1 MTLRA
6 KPVVKRARRSSG
18 DVSGRRN
25 LYMNIAFGL
34 VVIASAA
41 LLVGVVGATWYDAH
55 LGAAAKVD
63 GAVIT
68 KDQLATRMKI
78 ETFRL
83 NYVSDRVRTWKI
95 QGRVT
100 DAEAQQDEQAIQ
112 NQLGQVQQ
120 VALEQLIDNNIQ
132 AKLAAAAG
140 ISVTAAD
147 ADAEITK
154 EATTT
159 EARHA
164 WVIEVTPET
173 TAGASAPTADQ
184 TAAAKARA
192 DSALS
197 SLKAGKA
204 WTDVAAA
211 SSTGTNAA
219 QAGDLGYIGK
229 ESSYDQAFLDA
240 IFAATVNAP
249 TDVVLGADG
258 VYRIGRVTEVSP
270 KEVDTTFRQRITDA
284 KITLDEFRA
293 AAQGD
298 VINKKLDD
306 KVVADLSKPSLQR
319 HVEEIY
325 LKAEQTP
332 PASDA
337 VRVRHILFSP
347 NHDPNATGLLKET
360 DPAWQAAKDLAD
372 AAYQKLKADPTLF
385 DQMARTL
392 SDESSAKQT
401 GGKQPYYDPTSSID
415 PAFAAAIF
423 AKGLKPGDILPPV
436 KSQFGWHVIQFMY
449 PAPDADWMK
458 TLKTKADGGVDFA
471 QLARDNS
478 DATDAGSGGDMGF
491 VANGQFGDPKDSTI
505 FAVPIGAVSNP
516 LNVPSD
522 GIYLYKVLGEETRTP
537 TAAQIQTFKDSG
549 FSNWY
554 SAKKSAANIQ
564 RLVGTT
570 TTQ

>member
-219 QAGDLGYIGK
+219 QGGDLGYIGK

-270 KEVDTTFRQRITDA
+270 EEVDTTFRQRITDA

-436 KSQFGWHVIQFMY
+436 KSQFGWHVIQFMDA
-449 PAPDADWMK
+449 APDADWMK
-458 TLKTKADGGVDFA
+458 TL
-471 QLARDNS
+471 
-478 DATDAGSGGDMGF
+478 
-491 VANGQFGDPKDSTI
+491 
-505 FAVPIGAVSNP
+505 
-516 LNVPSD
+516 
-522 GIYLYKVLGEETRTP
+522 
-537 TAAQIQTFKDSG
+537 
-549 FSNWY
+549 
-554 SAKKSAANIQ
+554 
-564 RLVGTT
+564 
-570 TTQ
+570 